1 MDKRLEKIRRFEAN
15 VMDFESYINDRI
27 KQTKA
32 ENRSKDINETRVP
45 MNVYDAAA
53 EKYEDILETDGY
65 EYLDGLIEQISK
77 IFNYTNLG
85 EFTDDMHDAIT
96 NAVCSMTDKYSLK

>member
-1 MDKRLEKIRRFEAN
+1 MKIVTFN
-15 VMDFESYINDRI
+15 DFQNNN
-27 KQTKA
+27 KQ
-32 ENRSKDINETRVP
+32 INETRVP
-45 MNVYDAAA
+45 MNVRDAAA
-53 EKYEDILETDGY
+53 EKYADMLETDGY

-85 EFTDDMHDAIT
+85 EFTDDMHDVIT